1 MTNFSEAPPLGANA
15 PTAGATT
22 AVWSGS
28 DNFDAALQTLIV
40 LQFEEQLRA
49 PLPYLLAG
57 NFRPAKIISERG
69 TNGTARFLAIGD
81 LPVDVSDSSSI
92 WVEVEGEPNATR
104 DLDFGFEEMSVKQ
117 AMETLRLTDVS
128 MKIAPYDLVAA
139 AAEKLARWKME
150 VWNGIAAKAIT
161 GGENVFLVGGGSSAA
176 DVGPGDVLTGAA
188 VKAAVAELEATN
200 VPPFPDGYYRAFIH
214 PYVKTDFMSDTA
226 DDSWVNVSK
235 YTTAEGVLT
244 NELGRYAGV
253 RFIKS
258 TTGAQLA
265 NAGSSSNDVYI
276 TPIIGPGAFAI
287 ADFGNGNQY
296 YTPPGGH
303 DDPAHQSA
311 LISWIGYLGAVVL
324 GEGDNASGPVTE
336 PRYINVYSGT
346 SFSTS

>member
-1 MTNFSEAPPLGANA
+1 MTEFSEAPPLGANA

-22 AVWSGS
+22 AVWTGT
-28 DNFDAALQTLIV
+28 DNFDAALQTLIS
-40 LQFEEQLRA
+40 LQLEEQLRA

-57 NFRPAKIISERG
+57 NFRNAKIISEKG
-69 TNGTARFLAIGD
+69 TNGTARFLAVGD
-81 LPVDVSDSSSI
+81 LDVDVSDNSNI
-92 WVEVEGEPNATR
+92 WVDVEGEPNATE
-104 DLDFGFEEMSVKQ
+104 DLDFGYEEFSVKQ
-117 AMETLRLTDVS
+117 AMRTIRLTDVA
-128 MKIAPYDLVAA
+128 MKVNPYDLAAA

-150 VWNGIAAKAIT
+150 VWNAIAAKAIT
-161 GGENVFLVGGGSSAA
+161 NGENVFLVGGGSTAA

-188 VKAAVAELEATN
+188 VKAAVAELEASN

-226 DDSWVNVSK
+226 DDSWVNVTK

-258 TTGAQLA
+258 TSGGRLA

-276 TPIIGPGAFAI
+276 TPIIGPGAFAV

-296 YTPPGGH
+296 FTPPGGH
-303 DDPAHQSA
+303 DDPGHQSA
-311 LISWIGYLGAVVL
+311 LITWIGFLGSFVL
-324 GEGDNASGPVTE
+324 GEGDNASGPVSE
-336 PRYINVYSGT
+336 PRYINIYSGT